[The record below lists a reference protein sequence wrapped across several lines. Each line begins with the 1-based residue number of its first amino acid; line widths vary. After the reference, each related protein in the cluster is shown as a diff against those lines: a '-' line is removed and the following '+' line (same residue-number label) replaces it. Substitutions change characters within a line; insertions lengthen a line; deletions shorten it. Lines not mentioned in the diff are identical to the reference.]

1 MKTTGDLPRGNHREP
16 DKSVRQ
22 RAARRGDRHGIRLRR
37 AFVPLGRG
45 AFALRSGGGAGT
57 EAASTGAGGLPNP
70 YPGVR
75 RGEAVAQHL
84 VFGRRRELQAI
95 DEAGKPGTWRELT
108 RRRAIPAGKAQGLT
122 GNGTSEGD
130 AGTLDAVHG
139 ELHLGVFHLAEFA
152 GHRLAG
158 RGLRH
163 GKARR
168 GGATRDIDEKR
179 RGIDGLDAG
188 AIDGDLHEGLVD
200 MRRSAELKPVLT
212 AIAHGRTER
221 IVALARFGE
230 LGRIEREEP
239 SRASDRHEGERFARR
254 GRRLAGHDLRLFRHR
269 RPAARRKKEERRRAA

>member
-1 MKTTGDLPRGNHREP
+1 VNRINPFVKGST
-16 DKSVRQ
+16 
-22 RAARRGDRHGIRLRR
+22 RRGDRHGIRLRR
-37 AFVPLGRG
+37 AFVPRGRG
-45 AFALRSGGGAGT
+45 AFALRNGGGAGT
-57 EAASTGAGGLPNP
+57 EAASTGAGGLPQSVP
-70 YPGVR
+70 RAFAHR
-75 RGEAVAQHL
+75 RK
-84 VFGRRRELQAI
+84 LQAI
-95 DEAGKPGTWRELT
+95 DEAGKPGTWRELA

-122 GNGTSEGD
+122 GNGTAEGD

-163 GKARR
+163 RKARR
-168 GGATRDIDEKR
+168 RGATRDIDEKR

-212 AIAHGRTER
+212 AIADGRTER

-239 SRASDRHEGERFARR
+239 SRASDRHEGERLARR